1 MNTTITRNQ
10 VANKTPRKWF
20 LERISRFKPI
30 VFFKKRLLLTI
41 FTGLFILSTLLGLW
55 NVKKFSLYNLDGSL
69 LDEKIS
75 QLVTDY
81 LENNVK
87 GENFFFVYSGK
98 LSENL
103 IRNISYVKQANI
115 SKILPNRINIVL
127 EVYEPRIVSLTEG
140 EKCSLL
146 SIEGILLEE
155 LCVDSESK
163 NACCKEESKKSNYIF
178 FESNEVNMSDIEMGK
193 KSLLLMDSFSK
204 IVYII
209 ESFGPKVLEIYIKDG
224 VLDILD
230 ENSRIYRF
238 ALSEDILVQLSRLFV
253 TLGKVRQDT
262 IQYSIIDVR
271 FERPVLK
278 N

>member
-55 NVKKFSLYNLDGSL
+55 NVKKFSLYNLDGSIL
-69 LDEKIS
+69 EDKIS
-75 QLVTDY
+75 QLVIEY
-81 LENNVK
+81 LEKNIK
-87 GENFFFVYSGK
+87 GENFFLIYSGK
-98 LSENL
+98 LSEEL
-103 IRNISYVKQANI
+103 IRNISYVRQTSI

-127 EVYEPRIVSLTEG
+127 ELYEPRIVSFTEG
-140 EKCSLL
+140 QKCSLL
-146 SIEGILLEE
+146 SIEGVLLED
-155 LCVDSESK
+155 LCADNESK
-163 NACCKEESKKSNYIF
+163 NICCKEQSKKSNQIF
-178 FESNEVNMSDIEMGK
+178 LESDEVNLSDIEMGK
-193 KSLLLMDSFSK
+193 KSLLVMNSISK

-209 ESFGPKVLEIYIKDG
+209 ESFGPRVKEVYIKEG
-224 VLDILD
+224 VIDVLD
-230 ENSRIYRF
+230 ENSRLYRF
-238 ALSEDILVQLSRLFV
+238 SITDDILVQLSRLFV
-253 TLGKVRQDT
+253 TMGKVRQDT

>member
-1 MNTTITRNQ
+1 MNTSISRNQ
-10 VANKTPRKWF
+10 VVKKNPKKWF
-20 LERISRFKPI
+20 LERISRFRPI
-30 VFFKKRLLLTI
+30 VFLRRRLPLTI
-41 FTGLFILSTLLGLW
+41 ITSIFILTTLFGLW
-55 NVKKFSLYNLDGSL
+55 NIKRFSLYDLEGTLVD
-69 LDEKIS
+69 DKIS
-75 QLVTDY
+75 QLVNKY

-87 GENFFFVYSGK
+87 GKNFFLVYSGK

-127 EVYEPRIVSLTEG
+127 EIYEPRIVSFTEG

-146 SIEGILLEE
+146 SIEGIFLEE
-155 LCVDSESK
+155 LCADTETK
-163 NACCKEESKKSNYIF
+163 NICCKEESKKSNYIY
-178 FESNEVNMSDIEMGK
+178 FESSEVNLSDVEMGK
-193 KSLLLMDSFSK
+193 KSLLIMDSFSR
-204 IVYII
+204 IVYIV
-209 ESFGPKVLEIYIKDG
+209 ESFGPKVLEMYVKDG
-224 VLDILD
+224 VLDVLD
-230 ENSRIYRF
+230 EESRIYRF
-238 ALSEDILVQLSRLFV
+238 ALSEDILTQLSRLFV

>member
-1 MNTTITRNQ
+1 MNTSISRNQ
-10 VANKTPRKWF
+10 VIKKNPRKWF
-20 LERISRFKPI
+20 LERISRFRPI
-30 VFFKKRLLLTI
+30 VFFKKRLSLTI
-41 FTGLFILSTLLGLW
+41 FTSIFILTTLFGLW